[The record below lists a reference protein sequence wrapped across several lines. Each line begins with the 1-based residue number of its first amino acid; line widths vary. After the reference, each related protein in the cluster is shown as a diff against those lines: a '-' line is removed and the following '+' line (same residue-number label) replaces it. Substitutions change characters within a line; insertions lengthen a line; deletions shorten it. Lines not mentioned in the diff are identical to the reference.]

1 MATIPQEKV
10 VALPGVQP
18 RTFINGDAADE
29 LQKIVDGIRSGD
41 FVGIGYVAIDTDGRS
56 QSNWNIPNKMGSQ
69 LFLGIARLYHEL
81 MSSGTRWQA

>member
-1 MATIPQEKV
+1 MTIAQEKV
-10 VALPGVQP
+10 IAIPGVQP
-18 RTFINGDAADE
+18 STFINENAADE

-56 QSNWNIPNKMGSQ
+56 QSNWNIPNKMGAS

-81 MSSGTRWQA
+81 MSSGTKWQV